1 MKCLNEMS
9 DHTGIKTKMDL
20 LYDNVLPR
28 LIYKKCWW

>member
-20 LYDNVLPR
+20 LYDYV
-28 LIYKKCWW
+28 